1 MTQEQIANE
10 WFTTPRDIRLQ
21 PKCVLY
27 YHRDNITDT
36 QMCFDINLQKALG
49 IQFHQVHCRA
59 RRLGGGFG
67 GKETRFHLLAGSVAT
82 AAVKFNQPV
91 RCMLDRDEDMIHSGT
106 RHPFLA
112 KYKVGFNGNGRIN
125 SGLFIISILSASI
138 PTKTDVLSDRIS
150 VDMKLYQ
157 NSGYS
162 MDLSMG
168 TLSRAVD
175 HSWNTYNFPN
185 FRVKGSRLT

>member
-1 MTQEQIANE
+1 MAYREHLIV
-10 WFTTPRDIRLQ
+10 DSDRL
-21 PKCVLY
+21 CLN
-27 YHRDNITDT
+27 R
-36 QMCFDINLQKALG
+36 QKALG
-49 IQFHQVHCRA
+49 IQFHHVHCRA

-125 SGLFIISILSASI
+125 SGAFIFSI
-138 PTKTDVLSDRIS
+138 PRLRF
-150 VDMKLYQ
+150 
-157 NSGYS
+157 SGQF
-162 MDLSMG
+162 
-168 TLSRAVD
+168 SR
-175 HSWNTYNFPN
+175 
-185 FRVKGSRLT
+185 G

>member
-1 MTQEQIANE
+1 MAYREHLIV
-10 WFTTPRDIRLQ
+10 DSDRL
-21 PKCVLY
+21 CLN
-27 YHRDNITDT
+27 R
-36 QMCFDINLQKALG
+36 QKALG
-49 IQFHQVHCRA
+49 IQFHHVHCRA

-125 SGLFIISILSASI
+125 SG
-138 PTKTDVLSDRIS
+138 
-150 VDMKLYQ
+150 
-157 NSGYS
+157 
-162 MDLSMG
+162 
-168 TLSRAVD
+168 AVI
-175 HSWNTYNFPN
+175 F
-185 FRVKGSRLT
+185 